1 MPHDYGFHHEEAIP
15 RQPQRVL
22 LGDERSPLK
31 VQDNGDPTNGN
42 EVEAGLRDGIQS

>member
-15 RQPQRVL
+15 WQPQRVL
-22 LGDERSPLK
+22 LGDEGSPLK

-42 EVEAGLRDGIQS
+42 EIKAVLRDGIES